1 MLQELMGMIVDAEA
15 KEAKGER
22 WAPPH
27 MPNQTSI
34 RTKLLFTN
42 KASALTKP
50 LCWLNV
56 CTD

>member
-34 RTKLLFTN
+34 
-42 KASALTKP
+42 LTKP
-50 LCWLNV
+50 LFTN
-56 CTD
+56 